1 MHEIKKPA
9 GGPGFMES
17 CVGRLE
23 TGLGRP
29 RPGLQAQLDMLPEPR
44 PGHQT
49 YEEVEDFSLKAA
61 ILLLVYPVDGRPH
74 LLFTRRTEKVLHHP
88 RQISFPGGHR
98 EQGETAVETAL
109 REAEEEV
116 GVRPG
121 DVRILGELTPLYIP
135 PSNYCV
141 YPIVGVAGIRPDF
154 RPAPLEVAEILEIP
168 LLHLLSPES
177 RRTENWN
184 VGGLE
189 MTVPHF
195 VFMADKIW
203 GATAMV
209 LAEFL
214 HILKED
220 KT

>member
-1 MHEIKKPA
+1 MGETKNPA
-9 GGPGFMES
+9 ADPDNTPDFI
-17 CVGRLE
+17 GRLE
-23 TGLGRP
+23 AGLGRP

-49 YEEVEDFSLKAA
+49 YEEVEDISLKAA
-61 ILLLVYPVDGRPH
+61 ILLLVYPLEGRPH

-98 EQGETAVETAL
+98 EPGETVVETAL

-141 YPIVGVAGIRPDF
+141 YPVVGTVDIRPDF
-154 RPAPLEVAEILEIP
+154 RLAPLEVAEILEVP
-168 LLHLLSPES
+168 LDLLLAPES
-177 RRTENWN
+177 RCREMWN

-195 VFMADKIW
+195 AFKGDKIW

-214 HILKED
+214 HILKD
-220 KT
+220 GGT